1 MTDSTRALGPQFDDT
16 GMFGRRSGD
25 PDPAR
30 EDEITVAAV
39 GDSMDTVLDFVNRRL
54 EAAGCRVKE
63 QIELDVAVEEIFV
76 NIISYAYDP
85 PGTGSATIRMWT
97 DAQARSTGI
106 TFIDSG
112 KAFDPLQKPDPDIT
126 LPASKRKIGGLGI
139 FMVKK
144 SMDEVRY
151 SRANGRNI
159 FTMIKRW

>member
-112 KAFDPLQKPDPDIT
+112 VPFNPLEKPDPDVT
-126 LPASKRKIGGLGI
+126 LSVEERGIGGLGI

-144 SMDEVRY
+144 SMDDVQY
-151 SRANGRNI
+151 SYDNGFNI
-159 FTMIKRW
+159 LTIYKRI